1 MDISDATIKI
11 NASMFV
17 KERKSLKGIWMVPFL
32 VLSYESSLSMK
43 ENRGIKKTHTKTRPL
58 HFDVVQVTKKVD

>member
-1 MDISDATIKI
+1 
-11 NASMFV
+11 MFV
-17 KERKSLKGIWMVPFL
+17 KEWKSLKGIWMVPFL